1 MNVPL
6 QILNVVLPAL
16 YAITVLV
23 YALDFFREDPFAR
36 RAERPLLFAVISL
49 HVLELLLRT
58 LVFAHPPVA
67 SIFEVMSFVALA
79 VAGVY
84 AYVEI
89 RSRNHKTGMFLLTV
103 SLLFQT
109 ISSAFIPAT
118 SDFPRIL
125 RSPLFGVHTGSAILG
140 YAAFA
145 VSAVYGLLYLCLYHD
160 LKASRFSLVYR
171 RLPCLEVLAR
181 MSVRAAAFGLAC
193 LAFTIGFGMLWASRE
208 FPGFERDPKFF
219 LSVLCWGIYAIGVG
233 LHYSRRWQPR
243 RTIYLFLFGFS
254 LMLLS
259 AAAARLWLHSFHG
272 FA

>member
-1 MNVPL
+1 MNVVL
-6 QILNVVLPAL
+6 QILNVVLPTL
-16 YAITVLV
+16 YAVTVLA
-23 YALDFFREDPFAR
+23 YALDFFRADAFAR
-36 RAERPLLFAVISL
+36 RAERPLLVAAILL
-49 HVLELLLRT
+49 HVLHLLLRT
-58 LVFAHPPVA
+58 AVFAHPPVA
-67 SIFEVMSFVALA
+67 SIFEVMSCVALA
-79 VAGVY
+79 VALVY

-89 RSRNHKTGMFLLTV
+89 RSRNHTTGMFLLTV

-109 ISSAFIPAT
+109 ASSAFIPAT

-125 RSPLFGVHTGSAILG
+125 QSPLFGVHTGSAILG

-145 VSAVYGLLYLCLYHD
+145 VSAVYGVLYLCLYHE
-160 LKASRFSLVYR
+160 LKSSRFSVIYR
-171 RLPCLEVLAR
+171 RLPSLEVLSR

-208 FPGFERDPKFF
+208 FPGFTRDPKFF
-219 LSVLCWGIYAIGVG
+219 LSIVCWGIYAMGVG

-243 RTIYLFLFGFS
+243 RTIYVFLFGFS

-259 AAAARLWLHSFHG
+259 AAAAKLWLHSFHG